1 MKVTI
6 SGLTN
11 LANDFGAN
19 ELANA
24 EKQQNEISRQ
34 EQLSKFNNKDMNK

>member
-24 EKQQNEISRQ
+24 EKAAKRNLQAGTTVKVQQ
-34 EQLSKFNNKDMNK
+34 